1 MLGSVVGFAFS
12 LLLAS
17 SAAKTVQTYENQNV
31 TTNSDSSG
39 PDYMTTLLKSALRGV
54 GGDMAEN
61 VGSMLLPT
69 ILQQL
74 PDADGLKTMITDG
87 MGVHEDFLK
96 PLLKLFDGMNKLDG
110 ASLRAFADGMDFIG
124 GNSIMDGEGGV
135 DGAVNDLNTETT
147 INNQFLDLV
156 KDVFGDELKGMTSL
170 SLSKTTEGSGDMT
183 DSFGNLDV
191 TPTSVWMLV
200 KSTWQRVLAYVEE
213 ENALSYFMQLT
224 PVRIIDRVLSL
235 GDDLNLM
242 NFLAKKLDKDF
253 AEFISEEVTPFLGPL
268 KNFDSFYNFTKEN
281 GFSGVFDY
289 FKSKNFGY
297 TMTAMSRFIS
307 AYFDDTFSDD
317 VADEYIAFISFN
329 NPDLYNF
336 YRSLLRSQKKTE
348 GRKYDSS
355 AGRRVKREDF
365 AKAASTFKFNGYDFQ
380 PKDEAESGRELAARD
395 SGYGGGGHS
404 DGGGG
409 GYGGGGGGG
418 YGGGGGGYGGGGG
431 GYGGGGGGYG
441 SSGYGG
447 GGYGS
452 SYGGGGGGYGSSH
465 GGGTTMIDPAV
476 VLSSVAIGALLGFL
490 LFRLIRGTG
499 NGRRDIGDGSLSLW
513 LSDLPDKVLPW
524 GTSVER
530 MKRDAHNFNKTGEEE
545 FSLPDSLRGDVWSS
559 DPLVGDNLLA
569 DELEEDDIADQ
580 LNHLW
585 RVYKHSNQTTC
596 VQSRLCDVIANSTAE
611 QLTGK
616 DSSMALLMA
625 SVSNLMG
632 VVGPGQ
638 MMDDVIQTLV
648 VGNPYSCPSVSHC
661 QLL

>member
-365 AKAASTFKFNGYDFQ
+365 AKAASTFK
-380 PKDEAESGRELAARD
+380 
-395 SGYGGGGHS
+395 
-404 DGGGG
+404 
-409 GYGGGGGGG
+409 
-418 YGGGGGGYGGGGG
+418 
-431 GYGGGGGGYG
+431 
-441 SSGYGG
+441 
-447 GGYGS
+447 
-452 SYGGGGGGYGSSH
+452 
-465 GGGTTMIDPAV
+465 
-476 VLSSVAIGALLGFL
+476 
-490 LFRLIRGTG
+490 
-499 NGRRDIGDGSLSLW
+499 RDIGDGSLSLW